1 MNAIPSHTFTYSGYT
16 RAFVFGLTI
25 MVKPAHSAV
34 NLVSLDAKWLA
45 RWKKQCGGQFLNPR
59 RLVKAK
65 PGMKKVYSLT
75 MFPYPSGTLH
85 MGHLRVYTISDVLSR
100 YYRMKGHDVLHP
112 MGWDAFGLPA
122 ENAAIDRGVDPG
134 SWTSLNIKRMK
145 HQMELMHTDFD
156 WDREVTTC
164 NPDYYKWTQKIFLL
178 LYKHGLAYQKK
189 AEINWD
195 PIDKTVLANEQVD
208 DKGRSWRSGALVEKR
223 LLKQWFLGITKYAK
237 VLNKDLDLLTD
248 WPSKVRT
255 MQKNW
260 IGESHGTQISFPIVQ
275 SNVDL
280 PIDKVDVFTTRA
292 ETIFS
297 VQYIALSFD
306 HPITQA
312 CSVIDSK
319 LASFITRLN
328 NIENVE
334 KSRDGFKLDD
344 VFVSNPLDPNQKI
357 PVFVAPYVIGGY
369 GQGAVMGCPAHDKR
383 DFGFWLANMGEHSA
397 VIRTV
402 DPKDLNNDEIEI
414 LAKKPYTEKE
424 GIMNHNA
431 GINLVGKS
439 TSEARKTV
447 VSMLE
452 KIHLGKHKVNYRLRD
467 WLISRQRYWGAPIPM
482 IHCDNCGVVPVPE
495 EQLPVMLPKVDKLFT
510 RGGSPLAQ
518 ISDFVNTTCPKCH
531 GPAKRDTD
539 TMDTFMDSSWYMLR
553 YVDPHNNREMFSK
566 ELATQYMPVDQYIG
580 GVEHAILHLLYS
592 RFISKFLCS
601 IGMYTDN
608 AQMNGEPFKQLITQG
623 MVHGKTFINPDNGR
637 FLKPNE
643 YEVQE
648 DGNALIKATG
658 KKASVS
664 FEKMSKSKFN
674 GVDPAT
680 CITKHGADAT
690 RAHILFQAPI
700 SDILSWDEDKI
711 VGVERWL
718 KKVIWLGETLSHKV
732 TPHMRDNK
740 KPKSKYNDSEI
751 RFHNALVGYL
761 QSLNTSFSKTLMLN
775 TVISDYMKYSN
786 ELSSHINDEDI
797 DISLKYQALMTLLK
811 VMSPVAPVIV
821 EETNELLHKPN
832 FGKVDSILKSDWP
845 EVDYLIDE
853 DIKYN
858 VMVNGRMRFIYSGT
872 KDLIQNKDR
881 CINEVMKT
889 NGAKKWLQGKQI
901 KKVILKKRAIVFIVK

>member
-1 MNAIPSHTFTYSGYT
+1 MA
-16 RAFVFGLTI
+16 
-25 MVKPAHSAV
+25 KPARSVV
-34 NLVSLDAKWLA
+34 NLASLDAKWLA
-45 RWKKQCGGQFLNPR
+45 RWRKECGGQFLNPR
-59 RLVKAK
+59 RLVKNK

-75 MFPYPSGTLH
+75 MFPYPSGMLH

-122 ENAAIDRGVDPG
+122 ENAAIDRGVDPDL
-134 SWTSLNIKRMK
+134 WTRLNIKKMK

-195 PIDKTVLANEQVD
+195 PVDKTVLANEQVD
-208 DKGRSWRSGALVEKR
+208 DKGRSWRSGAIVEKR

-237 VLNKDLDLLTD
+237 VLNSDLKLLTD

-255 MQKNW
+255 MQRNW
-260 IGESHGTQISFPIVQ
+260 IGESHGAQITFPVDQ
-275 SNVDL
+275 SSVHLPVDNV
-280 PIDKVDVFTTRA
+280 KVFTTRA

-297 VQYIALSFD
+297 VQYLALSFD

-312 CSVIDSK
+312 YSAQDPK
-319 LASFITRLN
+319 LASFIARLN
-328 NIENVE
+328 SIENVE
-334 KSRDGFKLDD
+334 KSKEGYKLDS
-344 VFVSNPLDPNQKI
+344 VFVSNPLDPSRKI
-357 PVFVAPYVIGGY
+357 PVFVAPYVISGY

-383 DFGFWLANMGEHSA
+383 DFGFWHANMGKNS
-397 VIRTV
+397 VIIKTV
-402 DPKDLNNDEIEI
+402 DPKGLKDDELEKY
-414 LAKKPYTEKE
+414 ANMPYTGKE
-424 GIMNHNA
+424 GTMNSNA
-431 GINLVGKS
+431 GDVLCGKN
-439 TSEARKTV
+439 TSEARELV
-447 VSMLE
+447 VAMLE
-452 KIHLGKHKVNYRLRD
+452 KTNLGTHRVNYRLRD
-467 WLISRQRYWGAPIPM
+467 WLISRQRYWGAPIPI
-482 IHCDNCGVVPVPE
+482 IHCDKCGVVPVPDD
-495 EQLPVMLPKVDKLFT
+495 QLPVVLPKVDKLFS

-518 ISDFVNTTCPKCH
+518 IPDFVNTTCPKCH

-539 TMDTFMDSSWYMLR
+539 TMDTFMDSSWYMFR
-553 YVDPHNNREMFSK
+553 YVDPHNNREMFAK
-566 ELATQYMPVDQYIG
+566 DLATQYMPVDQYIG

-601 IGMYTDN
+601 IGMYTDTTK
-608 AQMNGEPFKQLITQG
+608 MNGEPFKQLITQG

-643 YEVQE
+643 YEIQG
-648 DGNALIKATG
+648 DGGAIIKATG
-658 KKASVS
+658 KRASVS

-680 CITKHGADAT
+680 CIAKHGADAT

-700 SDILSWDEDKI
+700 SDILNWDEDKI

-718 KKVIWLGETLSHKV
+718 KKVIWLAEALSDEVK
-732 TPHMRDNK
+732 PSMFK
-740 KPKSKYNDSEI
+740 IEKPKFEYNTSEI

-761 QSLNTSFSKTLMLN
+761 QSLNMSFSKTLMLN

-786 ELSSHINDEDI
+786 ELSLHIHDKNI
-797 DISLKYQALMTLLK
+797 DPSLKYKALMTLLK
-811 VMSPVAPVIV
+811 VMSPVAPATA
-821 EETNELLHKPN
+821 EEANEVLHGFSP
-832 FGKVDSILKSDWP
+832 GTIRSILKSDWP
-845 EVDYLIDE
+845 EVGELIE
-853 DIKYN
+853 GNINYN
-858 VMVNGRMRFIYSGT
+858 VMVNGKMRFIYSGP
-872 KDLIQNKDR
+872 KELIQNRDH

-889 NGAKKWLQGKQI
+889 EGAKKWLDGKQI
-901 KKVILKKRAIVFIVK
+901 KKVILKKGAIVFIVK